1 MAQYYC
7 SQHNCTV
14 SQQDCPH
21 CGEKHTTEVEK
32 YAKPDMGER
41 VRESDQPLGWIT
53 DYVDAPDDWSVEF
66 VERGGCLRYR
76 ATQIDRSKFDIRTG
90 WAGVG
95 ITSGNDYWHVG
106 ADSNKM
112 LRDLWFDPREDSLQ
126 ALLTAVESSIEVVQ
140 NDLERCRLSKLLD
153 GAVPES
159 VVENLIG
166 QFGTVERV
174 AEIENDTPVLES
186 VDGVGPNRREA
197 IQDRFI
203 ILKMSDKE
211 LVSP

>member
-1 MAQYYC
+1 MKSSNKSDA
-7 SQHNCTV
+7 T
-14 SQQDCPH
+14 DAR
-21 CGEKHTTEVEK
+21 EVEK
-32 YAKPDMGER
+32 FPKPDMGER
-41 VRESDQPLGWIT
+41 VREKEQPLGWIT

-76 ATQIDRSKFDIRTG
+76 ATQIDRSKFAMPTG
-90 WAGVG
+90 WPGVG
-95 ITSGNDYWHVG
+95 ITSGRDYWHVG
-106 ADSNKM
+106 ADSNRM

-140 NDLERCRLSKLLD
+140 NDLERCKLSKSLG

-159 VVENLIG
+159 VVENLIDR
-166 QFGTVERV
+166 FGTVEYV
-174 AEIENDTPVLES
+174 VEIESDTSMLES

-197 IQDRFI
+197 IQDRFM

-211 LVSP
+211 LVSA